1 MMRHTYNTHPLV
13 VFSLRFL
20 VSSRTFSNSS
30 HFFRTASRARAS
42 PRLEIARKSR
52 HAKSFSRIFI
62 HARATIMGSTGA
74 SPYTSTQYLLLFF
87 QILTTCSL
95 SLLTQFTLKQ
105 NKSDPTNT
113 KFAYNSLTIP
123 FFAELGKL
131 VLSLAMFYWNDVT
144 KKQNVI
150 STLDCTKHTI
160 AMASLP
166 ALLYA
171 VSNNLNFFVIA
182 DLGAFSYQM
191 LNQLKIVCT
200 AIAFKIIMK
209 KHLTKL
215 QWRMMI
221 LLTIGCMVSQLG
233 AEEGGVGDHV
243 RYAEDTHVFAGAT
256 NRRLPSALVDN
267 SNGYANEEKRTMR
280 MLLVS
285 TSFREYGRLT
295 QGYILESFGI
305 VTSSIAGVC
314 VEMFLKTNQNPFYF
328 QNVLLYGW
336 GTIITFASLVWD
348 TNIFENGVHHELFRG
363 HTFVSLA
370 LVANSAFGGIATSA
384 VMKYLDVIAKTFA
397 TTISLFVVAFV
408 SIAYLGETVRA
419 ELFLGV
425 VVAAIAIEGYYHGPG
440 LIDDDPNAKREKG
453 PVEMKSDFSLGGEE
467 DETLEGRDKEGLL
480 PASSAAK
487 DAVV

>member
-1 MMRHTYNTHPLV
+1 
-13 VFSLRFL
+13 
-20 VSSRTFSNSS
+20 
-30 HFFRTASRARAS
+30 
-42 PRLEIARKSR
+42 
-52 HAKSFSRIFI
+52 
-62 HARATIMGSTGA
+62 MGSTGA

-113 KFAYNSLTIP
+113 KYAYNSLTVP

-150 STLDCTKHTI
+150 SKSLDCTKHTI

-221 LLTIGCMVSQLG
+221 LLTVGCMVSQLG

-243 RYAEDTHVFAGAT
+243 RSAEDTHVFAGAT
-256 NRRLPSALVDN
+256 NRRLPSALVNN

-348 TNIFENGVHHELFRG
+348 TNIFENGVHRELFRG
-363 HTFVSLA
+363 HTVISLA

-440 LIDDDPNAKREKG
+440 LIDDDPNAKREKA
-453 PVEMKSDFSLGGEE
+453 PVEMKSGFSLGDEE
-467 DETLEGRDKEGLL
+467 DEIFEGRDKEGLL
-480 PASSAAK
+480 PASSATK

>member
-1 MMRHTYNTHPLV
+1 
-13 VFSLRFL
+13 
-20 VSSRTFSNSS
+20 
-30 HFFRTASRARAS
+30 
-42 PRLEIARKSR
+42 
-52 HAKSFSRIFI
+52 
-62 HARATIMGSTGA
+62 MGSTGA
-74 SPYTSTQYLLLFF
+74 SPYSSTQYLLLFL

-221 LLTIGCMVSQLG
+221 
-233 AEEGGVGDHV
+233 
-243 RYAEDTHVFAGAT
+243 
-256 NRRLPSALVDN
+256 
-267 SNGYANEEKRTMR
+267 
-280 MLLVS
+280 
-285 TSFREYGRLT
+285 
-295 QGYILESFGI
+295 
-305 VTSSIAGVC
+305 
-314 VEMFLKTNQNPFYF
+314 
-328 QNVLLYGW
+328 
-336 GTIITFASLVWD
+336 
-348 TNIFENGVHHELFRG
+348 
-363 HTFVSLA
+363 
-370 LVANSAFGGIATSA
+370 
-384 VMKYLDVIAKTFA
+384 
-397 TTISLFVVAFV
+397 
-408 SIAYLGETVRA
+408 
-419 ELFLGV
+419 
-425 VVAAIAIEGYYHGPG
+425 
-440 LIDDDPNAKREKG
+440 
-453 PVEMKSDFSLGGEE
+453 
-467 DETLEGRDKEGLL
+467 
-480 PASSAAK
+480 
-487 DAVV
+487 